1 MTNSQHSA
9 FSIQHFPAAAALVLA
24 ALFVAAHLPFLP
36 ASLEDLDSINFAMGV
51 RHFDVARHQPHPP
64 GYPVFIVAAKAA
76 RVMIGPEEKALS
88 VVSVLAGGVSVF
100 ALLALFRAIDSD
112 PRSARWAALAALVTV
127 TAPLYGV
134 TEVRPLSDSA
144 GLAAALA

>member
-51 RHFDVARHQPHPP
+51 RHFDVAHHQPHPP
-64 GYPVFIVAAKAA
+64 GYPVFIVVAKAA
-76 RVMIGPEEKALS
+76 NQFIRSEPKALGA
-88 VVSVLAGGVSVF
+88 VGVGAGTVGVL
-100 ALLALFRAIDSD
+100 
-112 PRSARWAALAALVTV
+112 
-127 TAPLYGV
+127 
-134 TEVRPLSDSA
+134 
-144 GLAAALA
+144 